1 VQSQLKFGHRIAL
14 LVSLAAIA
22 LIVLTIVTLVLG
34 RRGEQQLVGIETR
47 YVPLIELDRDLNRVV
62 AEVMKAME
70 DAVGAAEEAPLVDAA
85 RLRGEFLRRI
95 AAGRDAITDNGA
107 SPDALVAAFEAY
119 YRAARTLSEAVVR
132 GAPLASLTAEIE
144 AMRAERRNLLAM
156 LGASTSPDRNRLAA
170 AFAAARASQRESLVI
185 EIVVA
190 CATLLV
196 MGFLSWRL
204 TRRTVRSL
212 AAVSAGIERVARGD
226 FEHEIDVPPGD
237 EIADLARE
245 ANLTTARLRH
255 FREQV
260 EREVQRTRTA
270 LVETQRQAQVAT
282 AANKELEAFSSAVS
296 HDLRAPLRGIDG
308 FSQAL
313 VEDEAERLSPKGHDY
328 LQRIRNGAQRMGEL
342 IDDLLRLSRV
352 TRADFHKDQID
363 LSAIVALVVG
373 ELRKLHPDRNVD
385 VVVQSKVTAFADARL
400 MRISLENL
408 INNAWKFTV
417 KTAAPRIEFGART
430 DDELG
435 TVYFVRDN
443 GAGFDMKYADRLFG
457 AFQRLH
463 SEKDFAGTGIGL
475 ATVQRIVV
483 RHGGRIWVEAAV
495 NQGATFQFTLPDEPS
510 GR

>member
-34 RRGEQQLVGIETR
+34 RRGEQQLDGIETR
-47 YVPLIELDRDLNRVV
+47 YVPLIELDRDLKRVV

-70 DAVGAAEEAPLVDAA
+70 DAVGAADEAPLVDAA
-85 RLRGEFLRRI
+85 RLRGEFLRRL
-95 AAGRDAITDNGA
+95 AMGRDEIADNGA
-107 SPDALVAAFEAY
+107 DPGALVAAFEAY
-119 YRAARTLSEAVVR
+119 YRAARALAEAVVG
-132 GAPLASLTAEIE
+132 GAPLSNLTAEIE
-144 AMRAERRNLLAM
+144 ALRAARRDLLAK
-156 LGASTSPDRNRLAA
+156 LDATTSPDRNRLAG
-170 AFAAARASQRESLVI
+170 AFATARASQRESLVI
-185 EIVVA
+185 DIVVA
-190 CATLLV
+190 CAMLLV

-226 FEHEIDVPPGD
+226 FAHEIDVPPGD

-245 ANLTTARLRH
+245 ANRTTARLRD

-270 LVETQRQAQVAT
+270 LVETQRQAHVAT

-313 VEDEAERLSPKGHDY
+313 VEDEAERLSPKGQEY
-328 LQRIRNGAQRMGEL
+328 LQRIRNCAQRMGEL

-352 TRADFHKDQID
+352 TRADFRKEQID
-363 LSAIVALVVG
+363 LSAMVALVVG
-373 ELRKLHPDRNVD
+373 ELRKVQPDRAVE
-385 VVVQSKVTAFADARL
+385 VVIQDKVKAFADPRL
-400 MRISLENL
+400 MRITLENL

-417 KTAAPRIEFGART
+417 KTAAPRIEFGTRT
-430 DDELG
+430 DDEG

-463 SEKDFAGTGIGL
+463 TDQDFAGTGIGL
-475 ATVQRIVV
+475 ATVQRIVA
-483 RHGGRIWVEAAV
+483 RHGGVIWVEAAV
-495 NQGATFQFTLPDEPS
+495 GMGATFLMTLPEEPS
-510 GR
+510 DH